1 MNSITEIAQVAH
13 ETNRTYCQTIGD
25 YSQYSWASCPQW
37 QRDSAMNGVRAI
49 ERGIVTRPE
58 QSHENWLMHKED
70 EDWVWGPKKNTDLS
84 IGKLTH
90 PCMVPFKELPHE
102 QQMKDHLFFAIV
114 MTLLGR

>member
-58 QSHENWLMHKED
+58 QSHENWLMYKED
-70 EDWVWGPKKNTDLS
+70 EDWKYGLVKDEEEK
-84 IGKLTH
+84 TH